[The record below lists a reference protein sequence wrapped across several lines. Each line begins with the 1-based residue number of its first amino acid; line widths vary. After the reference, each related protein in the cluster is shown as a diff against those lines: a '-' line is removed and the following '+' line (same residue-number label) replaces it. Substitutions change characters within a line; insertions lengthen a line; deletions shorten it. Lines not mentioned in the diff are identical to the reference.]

1 MSDQPDNELSLD
13 LQFLPDWAQDD
24 VGKNKYANHSG
35 EDRPQRGGG
44 RKVRDAIGMTEAEA
58 GMTGDLAVI
67 DDHRAKAGAINAD
80 HDDDRRGPRTSGAAI
95 RVVEILNAH
104 RRRSWI

>member
-1 MSDQPDNELSLD
+1 MSDQPDNELSFD

-44 RKVRDAIGMTEAEA
+44 R
-58 GMTGDLAVI
+58 
-67 DDHRAKAGAINAD
+67 RAAT
-80 HDDDRRGPRTSGAAI
+80 RSG
-95 RVVEILNAH
+95 
-104 RRRSWI
+104 

>member
-1 MSDQPDNELSLD
+1 MPITQAKTGHN
-13 LQFLPDWAQDD
+13 A
-24 VGKNKYANHSG
+24 VAAV
-35 EDRPQRGGG
+35 R
-44 RKVRDAIGMTEAEA
+44 VRDAIGMTEAEA

-67 DDHRAKAGAINAD
+67 DDHRAKVGAINAD
-80 HDDDRRGPRTSGAAI
+80 HVMTIAGGRGTSGAAI